1 MGFPPTTTETQQQQM
16 RCHHP
21 FGTKDNVQSFHVTEM
36 LFAPKHE
43 DPKGLHDQ
51 WSRQIIYSAIKKTE
65 LAETKGNGIPSNN
78 H

>member
-1 MGFPPTTTETQQQQM
+1 MEFPPTTTETQQQQM

-43 DPKGLHDQ
+43 DPKGFQGQ
-51 WSRQIIYSAIKKTE
+51 WKPQTIHNVINKTK
-65 LAETKGNGIPSNN
+65 LAGTKGNEILTNF
-78 H
+78 